1 MKKPKLTLEEKKIAT
16 LGKKQVSIV
25 TVIQLIRS
33 LASMLKASIPLSEA
47 MAILE
52 DQTDEKSFKEMLKEI
67 KKDIDSGAKLSY
79 SMAKFPKTFP
89 EIIVSLVY
97 SGELGGSLETNLAYL
112 ADYLAK
118 QHEVKKKI
126 KGALVYPIIII
137 GLTSLELIGMIFFVF
152 PKLESLFK
160 TFPNVP
166 QTTVTMMLVAGYI
179 RTHWYFFLAGILL
192 FAFLFKKFLSTKV
205 GQRLLDWVSINMPI
219 LKALFIANILSNFS
233 RTLGLLLQS
242 GIHITKSLK
251 IAINTVDNSIYSD
264 KISQIYL
271 NAKKG
276 QSISESLSEHPKFF
290 NRTYVKM
297 IEVGEKTGTLEDNL
311 QYLYTY
317 YTDRVSEIT
326 NNITTFM
333 EPLLLIFVGAII
345 GLLGLSVI
353 VPIYQLMGSI
363 NA

>member
-1 MKKPKLTLEEKKIAT
+1 
-16 LGKKQVSIV
+16 
-25 TVIQLIRS
+25 
-33 LASMLKASIPLSEA
+33 
-47 MAILE
+47 
-52 DQTDEKSFKEMLKEI
+52 
-67 KKDIDSGAKLSY
+67 
-79 SMAKFPKTFP
+79 
-89 EIIVSLVY
+89 
-97 SGELGGSLETNLAYL
+97 
-112 ADYLAK
+112 
-118 QHEVKKKI
+118 
-126 KGALVYPIIII
+126 
-137 GLTSLELIGMIFFVF
+137 
-152 PKLESLFK
+152 
-160 TFPNVP
+160 
-166 QTTVTMMLVAGYI
+166 
-179 RTHWYFFLAGILL
+179 
-192 FAFLFKKFLSTKV
+192 
-205 GQRLLDWVSINMPI
+205 MPI